1 MWETFYGRWAA
12 LLYESQPKHAIRIA
26 HFESEEE
33 AAIAHDRVALHRW
46 GRTAERNFPERDL
59 APASVENIRRE
70 VRAQKKAAK
79 HGSRWEGVSLRVR
92 GERPW
97 YAEVTIHGERM
108 SLGSWAT
115 EKEAA
120 IARDRAV
127 LFLGGREAILNF
139 PAVSKRLGP
148 ADPAELRAECE
159 RARKA
164 TTTSRYRGVVWNP
177 PSHAWRARIGVNGMQ
192 IHLGVF
198 DDEGEAAAAYDAAAL
213 RYRGANAKL
222 NFPRSRPR

>member
-1 MWETFYGRWAA
+1 MWETYYGRWAA
-12 LLYESQPKHAIRIA
+12 LLYESHPKHPIRIA
-26 HFESEEE
+26 HFDSEED
-33 AAIAHDRVALHRW
+33 AAIAYDRVALHRW
-46 GRTAERNFPERDL
+46 GRTAKRNFPGRDL
-59 APASVENIRRE
+59 APASVEEIRRE
-70 VRAQKKAAK
+70 VRAHKKVAN
-79 HGSRWEGVSLRVR
+79 HGSRWDGVSLRAR
-92 GERPW
+92 SERPW
-97 YAEVTIHGERM
+97 YAEVTIRGKAV

-177 PSHAWRARIGVNGMQ
+177 PSHAWRARIGVNGAQ
-192 IHLGVF
+192 VHLGVF

-222 NFPRSRPR
+222 NFPRPR